1 MWTDR
6 IILTG
11 TSTELKASRI
21 EVTGGLSS
29 PHQLISRVKRNFLS
43 RILSGVKY
51 IPICTIELRL
61 YCHILRL
68 FQKKFAGL
76 YKAPH
81 YPTFRIQTI
90 RDQYQVNR
98 FHVHKSGDSFFTK
111 FDIPTAEKT
120 QEKKML
126 ATKTLVGRT
135 PVMASGRLQ
144 HFSRMMASASKVE
157 EEDDVRFKV
166 SGAARIVSL
175 NRARKLN
182 ALNASMCEKIIPRL
196 VEFNRSKVADLIIL
210 KSLSPRAFCSGGD
223 VIQCAKDNMANES
236 QKAVNLFHKEY
247 SLDYLLAVYGKP
259 IVSLVNGIAMGGG
272 VGLAVHG
279 PFRVVCETT
288 RIAMPETRIGF
299 FDDVGT
305 SFWLPK
311 LDGNL
316 GYYLSLTGD
325 DLRGIDTLLCGF
337 GTHYVPYDRFDD
349 LVERLSSLQV
359 KKLATGENDTVFY
372 NKHQYY
378 SLVNE
383 AIEEFTSEIPTH
395 HQFKYTPEQLNT
407 IEKCFNPDTHESV
420 PKIIEDLIAD
430 GSEFAISTA
439 KKLEAKSPISLA
451 VNWSLMLKNRKRTIY
466 ESLNNELKVAAKM
479 MTDYKPNDFTT
490 SVNARLIKKI
500 PDTTNIKYKYPDL
513 KSVPA
518 SVVDNLTS
526 NEIFNPDLS
535 SGENLEDKV
544 AQLQNLNIS
553 QFTSCPALIRNYQ
566 NYPYSMGLPT
576 EDQVKSYV
584 KTSAGISGLG
594 PSFSETLEHFQDEFK
609 DRAGVTYKV
618 KSILNRKTKHGSA
631 TDKALHWIE

>member
-1 MWTDR
+1 
-6 IILTG
+6 
-11 TSTELKASRI
+11 
-21 EVTGGLSS
+21 
-29 PHQLISRVKRNFLS
+29 
-43 RILSGVKY
+43 
-51 IPICTIELRL
+51 
-61 YCHILRL
+61 
-68 FQKKFAGL
+68 
-76 YKAPH
+76 
-81 YPTFRIQTI
+81 
-90 RDQYQVNR
+90 
-98 FHVHKSGDSFFTK
+98 
-111 FDIPTAEKT
+111 
-120 QEKKML
+120 ML
-126 ATKTLVGRT
+126 AARTFVRRT
-135 PVMASGRLQ
+135 PAMASGRLQ
-144 HFSRMMASASKVE
+144 HFSRMMASASKAD
-157 EEDDVRFKV
+157 EEDNVRFKV

-196 VEFNRSKVADLIIL
+196 VEFNRSKVTDLVIL
-210 KSLSPRAFCSGGD
+210 RSLSPRAFCSGGD
-223 VIQCAKDNMANES
+223 VIQCAKDNIANES
-236 QKAVNLFHKEY
+236 EKAVNLFHKEY

-325 DLRGIDTLLCGF
+325 DLRGMDTLLCGF

-349 LVERLSSLQV
+349 LIDRLSALEV
-359 KKLATGENDTVFY
+359 KKLATGENGTVFY

-378 SLVNE
+378 SMVNE

-395 HQFKYTPEQLNT
+395 HQFKYTSEQLNT
-407 IEKCFNPDTHESV
+407 IEKCFNPETHDSV
-420 PKIIEDLIAD
+420 TKIIEDLIAD
-430 GSEFAISTA
+430 GSEFAIVTA
-439 KKLEAKSPISLA
+439 KKLETKSPISLA
-451 VNWSLMLKNRKRTIY
+451 VNWNLMLKNRKRTIY

-490 SVNARLIKKI
+490 SVNARLINKI
-500 PDTTNIKYKYPDL
+500 PDTTSIKYKYPDL

-518 SVVDNLTS
+518 SIVDNLIS
-526 NEIFNPDLS
+526 NEIFNPDVA
-535 SGENLEDKV
+535 SGEKVEDRV

-553 QFTSCPALIRNYQ
+553 QFNNCPNLIRNYQ
-566 NYPYSMGLPT
+566 NYPYHMGLPT
-576 EDQVKSYV
+576 EQEVESYV
-584 KTSAGISGLG
+584 KSSAGTSGLG
-594 PSFSETLEHFQDEFK
+594 PSFTEALEYFQDAYK

-618 KSILNRKTKHGSA
+618 KSILNRKTKHQSSG
-631 TDKALHWIE
+631 DKALHWIE